1 MLNSEPL
8 LATSSTRINRSDGG
22 ARFENEKPPE
32 KKESDSVNRAAL
44 SAAPVHFRPSTSNAT
59 SSSFSDTQL
68 EERALHGRLNRL
80 IQQESLLREKLRGV
94 QHETQISGFKSNLR
108 DSSVLASSDQDKA
121 VAPSAVFSESAGE
134 EALSVARSDSQR
146 LLEQLLSEKRFLQ
159 DRLDKLAGGGLDD
172 AKNRPAKEK
181 PARPIVERDINIR
194 KQGVDTKES
203 PSALTQSTGQELGSD
218 GASTGAFNSVI
229 RKQARAGQL
238 QSSVDNLL
246 SSRQSLIDQYYSD
259 KDLSALLSALDKQDS
274 YMEAVLAAVSH
285 TSPSTDVQLKGA
297 QVNIVV

>member
-8 LATSSTRINRSDGG
+8 LASSTRINRSDGG

-44 SAAPVHFRPSTSNAT
+44 SAAPLHLRPSTVNST
-59 SSSFSDTQL
+59 SSSISDTQL
-68 EERALHGRLNRL
+68 EVRALHERLNRL
-80 IQQESLLREKLRGV
+80 IQQESLLRKKLRGV
-94 QHETQISGFKSNLR
+94 QNKTPTSGPRENLR
-108 DSSVLASSDQDKA
+108 DNSELAPSDQDKA
-121 VAPSAVFSESAGE
+121 TASPALYSKSVGEKVSAVSGG
-134 EALSVARSDSQR
+134 DSQR
-146 LLEQLLSEKRFLQ
+146 LLDQLLSEKRFLQ
-159 DRLDKLAGGGLDD
+159 SRLDKLSGGRLDA
-172 AKNRPAKEK
+172 AKNLPSRGK

-203 PSALTQSTGQELGSD
+203 PSALTQRTAQELGSD
-218 GASTGAFNSVI
+218 GASSDAFNGVI

-246 SSRQSLIDQYYSD
+246 SSRQSLIDQYD
-259 KDLSALLSALDKQDS
+259 NHKDLSALLSALDKQDS
-274 YMEAVLAAVSH
+274 YMEAVLAAVSP
-285 TSPSTDVQLKGA
+285 TSSSADVQLKGA